1 MTINVE
7 VAYAK
12 PEQQKIIKLEVE
24 AGCSAML
31 AAQRSGIVA
40 VFPEINLAA
49 VKMGIFG
56 KAIAKPEIHELR
68 DGDRVEIYR
77 PLLIDP
83 KELRK
88 ARAEKAKRGAASDG

>member
-1 MTINVE
+1 MTISVE

-12 PEQQKIIKLEVE
+12 PEQQKIIKLDVE
-24 AGCSAML
+24 AGCSALL
-31 AAQRSGIVA
+31 AAQRSGITK
-40 VFPEINLAA
+40 VFPEIDLEA

-56 KAIAKPEIHELR
+56 KAIAKPETHELR

-88 ARAEKAKRGAASDG
+88 ARAEKAKRGAAKDS

>member
-24 AGCSAML
+24 PGCSAML
-31 AAQRSGIVA
+31 AVQRSGITA
-40 VFPEINLAA
+40 VFPEIDLESA
-49 VKMGIFG
+49 KMGIFG
-56 KAIAKPEIHELR
+56 KVIPKPATHALQ

-77 PLLIDP
+77 PLIIDP

-88 ARAEKAKRGAASDG
+88 ARAAKAKLRAATDA

>member
-1 MTINVE
+1 MTISVE

-12 PEQQKIIKLEVE
+12 PEQQKIIKLQVE
-24 AGCSAML
+24 SGCTALL
-31 AAQRSGIVA
+31 AAQRSGIA
-40 VFPEINLAA
+40 EVFPEIDLSA

-56 KAIAKPEIHELR
+56 KVIAKPENHELQH
-68 DGDRVEIYR
+68 GDRVEIYR

-88 ARAEKAKRGAASDG
+88 ARAAKAKQAGSNA

>member
-1 MTINVE
+1 MTISVE

-12 PEQQKIIKLEVE
+12 PELQKIIKLDVE

-31 AAQRSGIVA
+31 AAQRSGITE
-40 VFPEINLAA
+40 VFPEIDLGA

-56 KAIAKPEIHELR
+56 KAIAKPETHELR

-88 ARAEKAKRGAASDG
+88 ARAEKARLAATKNT

>member
-1 MTINVE
+1 MTISVE

-12 PEQQKIIKLEVE
+12 PELQKIIKLDVE
-24 AGCSAML
+24 TGCSVML
-31 AAQRSGIVA
+31 AAQRSGIVE
-40 VFPEINLAA
+40 VFPEINLET

-56 KAIAKPEIHELR
+56 KAIAKPEIHELH

-88 ARAEKAKRGAASDG
+88 ARAEKAKREAASDA

>member
-24 AGCSAML
+24 AGCSVKE
-31 AAQRSGIVA
+31 AAKRSGITA
-40 VFPEINLAA
+40 MFPEIDLEA

-56 KAIAKPEIHELR
+56 KVVARPETHELH

-88 ARAEKAKRGAASDG
+88 ARAEKAKREASANS

>member
-1 MTINVE
+1 MTISVE

-31 AAQRSGIVA
+31 AAQRSGIVQ
-40 VFPEINLAA
+40 VFPEIDLEA

-56 KAIAKPEIHELR
+56 KAIVKPESHELR
-68 DGDRVEIYR
+68 AGDRVEIYR

-88 ARAEKAKRGAASDG
+88 ARAEKAKRGTTDGA